1 MCFLGSRTLFE
12 ANPSQTAR
20 FSHSLEGRIQR
31 LIPRRCSGSHFKP
44 LRCTCTQREVFR
56 ESFHSIKSDKVC
68 LRPKEE
74 EEEEGG
80 RREEKR
86 KKTEKK
92 SEILLLKNDQKPL
105 KTLNITEAR
114 IQNRSA
120 AEFRTDRTKRAAAKH
135 THTHKD
141 TKTSR
146 LSYKRHKRF
155 LTDAPSLR
163 LENNTAFTIAPAP
176 TRPGKKKT
184 NN

>member
-1 MCFLGSRTLFE
+1 M
-12 ANPSQTAR
+12 
-20 FSHSLEGRIQR
+20 
-31 LIPRRCSGSHFKP
+31 
-44 LRCTCTQREVFR
+44 FR

-68 LRPKEE
+68 LHPKEE
-74 EEEEGG
+74 EG
-80 RREEKR
+80 RRKKKKKR

-105 KTLNITEAR
+105 KTLNIGKAC

-135 THTHKD
+135 KRNTMSAHTHTHKD
-141 TKTSR
+141 AKTSR

-163 LENNTAFTIAPAP
+163 LENNTVSRSERLRHVRVRNKQPNTIVRLNYVLHIER
-176 TRPGKKKT
+176 TFMLK
-184 NN
+184 